1 MNNEIIGLD
10 LICNR
15 MYGRNL
21 NNTNDEFANK
31 SNKSNKEEIKKDI
44 FNLIQTRLD
53 ETTVPITKN
62 KILYNLVDSLIHA
75 INLILEDDM

>member
-15 MYGRNL
+15 TYGKNL
-21 NNTNDEFANK
+21 NIQKNNLSNDNISNDE
-31 SNKSNKEEIKKDI
+31 IKQDI
-44 FNLIQTRLD
+44 FDLIQTRLD
-53 ETTVPITKN
+53 DSTVPNTKN

-75 INLILEDDM
+75 INLILEDN

>member
-15 MYGRNL
+15 TYGRNL
-21 NNTNDEFANK
+21 NIKNNDNDDILSNDETK
-31 SNKSNKEEIKKDI
+31 QDI
-44 FNLIQTRLD
+44 FDLIQTRLD
-53 ETTVPITKN
+53 DSTVPNTKN

-75 INLILEDDM
+75 INLILEDN